1 MSRKVWVGFFA
12 VAALFNFA
20 AGLPQLIDPV
30 GNSAMFGLVVEHTPV
45 MERIAGLLVVCFGA
59 IYAMIAMNMDR
70 YRDLLFVAVP
80 GKAGVFAIIGWYF
93 QAGAL
98 PLVPM
103 IVGTTDLLFGI
114 GFLAFLLT
122 VPRAA
127 R

>member
-1 MSRKVWVGFFA
+1 MSRKAWVRFFA

-20 AGLPQLIDPV
+20 AGLPQLIDPI
-30 GNSAMFGLVVEHTPV
+30 GNSAMLGLVVEHTPV
-45 MERIAGLLVVCFGA
+45 MERIAGLLVVCFGV
-59 IYAMIAMNMDR
+59 IYAMIATNMDR
-70 YRDLLFVAVP
+70 FRDLLIVAVA
-80 GKAGVFAIIGWYF
+80 GKTGVFIIIGHYWL
-93 QAGAL
+93 AGAL

-103 IVGTTDLLFGI
+103 IVGTMDLLFGI